1 MSGADSGARSA
12 TAAGTSGA
20 TGTGTAVRPPG
31 TPAGAPGADGSRP
44 PDLLYSEIEED
55 LRSSVR
61 ALLTERS
68 PWQAVLARTEQHET
82 TDVTLWRA
90 LAAELGCAGL
100 PVPEADGGA
109 GASFRE
115 TAVVMEELGRAVAP
129 VPFLGCAVLATAA
142 LLACDEH
149 ELLSRQASG
158 EVTAALAIP
167 LSASPWRPA
176 APPVRAEPVRAEQDG
191 AGPERAELTGTVTGV
206 ADALAADVLLVPAD
220 AGLYAI
226 PAGTE
231 TPGGPAGGSADGSGD
246 GSADGAGAGE
256 SVSRTAVT
264 SLDMTRQ
271 LCDIT
276 LRSAPGRRIAS
287 GEAATR
293 AVGSA
298 LRAGAAMLASEQ
310 LGLAQRSL
318 EMTVEYVKERHQF
331 GRPVGS
337 FQALKHRLSDQWAS
351 VAGAR
356 AAARYAAD
364 CVAAGDPDTDV
375 AVAVAQA
382 YCSEAAVSAAEECV
396 QLHGGI
402 GFTWEHPAHLY
413 LKRAKSAALALGT
426 ADQHRAALAAL
437 AGLPPPE

>member
-1 MSGADSGARSA
+1 MSGADSSGARSA
-12 TAAGTSGA
+12 TADGTSGA

-31 TPAGAPGADGSRP
+31 TPAGGPGADGSRT

-68 PWQAVLARTEQHET
+68 PWQAVLARTEQDET

-90 LAAELGCAGL
+90 LAAEMGCAGL

-129 VPFLGCAVLATAA
+129 VPFLGSAVLATAA

-149 ELLSRQASG
+149 EMLSRLAGG
-158 EVTAALAIP
+158 EVTAALVIP

-220 AGLYAI
+220 GALYAI

-231 TPGGPAGGSADGSGD
+231 TPGGSAD
-246 GSADGAGAGE
+246 GSADGAGAGG

-276 LRSAPGRRIAS
+276 FRSAPGRRIAS
-287 GEAATR
+287 GEEATL

-426 ADQHRAALAAL
+426 ADQHRAALAEFVD
-437 AGLPPPE
+437 LPPPGSAISR